1 MKLLKYIDPYGYE
14 VVNIGY
20 SLDEVLHNR
29 RVVIFR
35 HCKPD
40 EKTILVT
47 WIESYRIPGIYY
59 FGFELPRILPNE
71 ARSKLEALDYDFVK
85 LTRFK
90 VDCILET
97 INEWLVIEVKD
108 YLMTTALSQ
117 PIIYTQLFQR
127 YLKPTKPVKPVLV
140 YGEAAIEVE
149 EIAKNMGITTYN
161 MHIPTRRKHIT

>member
-1 MKLLKYIDPYGYE
+1 MKILKYLDPYGYE

-40 EKTILVT
+40 EKTILIA
-47 WIESYRIPGIYY
+47 WIESYRIDGTYY
-59 FGFELPRILPNE
+59 FGFELPRILPE
-71 ARSKLEALDYDFVK
+71 QARSKLPQLDYDFIK

-90 VDCILET
+90 VDCVLET
-97 INEWLVIEVKD
+97 YYDWRIIEVKD

-117 PIIYTQLFQR
+117 PIIYKELFIK
-127 YLKPTKPVKPVLV
+127 YLKPTKPVIPILV
-140 YGEAAIEVE
+140 YGEGAYEIE
-149 EIAKNMGITTYN
+149 EIAKGMGIITYN
-161 MHIPTRRKHIT
+161 MNIPTKRKHIV